1 MVFDYQ
7 SKKILEEVQFNQMES
22 ISSPLVNQRM
32 VVIDT
37 KKGAI
42 NILTPSPVILFNFF
56 ISFKFNWFDLK
67 EDATELST
75 EISKYSGL
83 GAIDQNLIM
92 DEVLVGE
99 NTIRKR
105 EVGFLKVDIFKASEL
120 EANDLGFSFTF
131 SLS

>member
-56 ISFKFNWFDLK
+56 ISFKFN
-67 EDATELST
+67 
-75 EISKYSGL
+75 
-83 GAIDQNLIM
+83 
-92 DEVLVGE
+92 
-99 NTIRKR
+99 
-105 EVGFLKVDIFKASEL
+105 
-120 EANDLGFSFTF
+120 
-131 SLS
+131 